1 MVMKGVLDCPELPL
15 NVSRSYLQANGYVSK
30 ISAHISKK
38 ICDKINSLFNLEREQ
53 YEGMWKDIKPFVEFG
68 CMKDGKFYDRVKD
81 VILFKT
87 TEGTHLTLSEISA
100 KEGFD
105 KVIYYTDNEV
115 QQSRYISMFRNE
127 GVDVVSF
134 GSVIDTQFSSVLES
148 KFASDENLKE
158 VKFSRVDAGFSGA
171 LKKDGEEAENE
182 ELCAFFKSALG
193 LPEEAQVKTE
203 KLKDSDIP
211 AMLNISEQSRRFSE
225 MMKMY
230 SGGDG
235 MTMPLDEVLVLNLSN
250 PLIEKIASGISD
262 ESRKEVNE
270 ILAKQVYSLAL
281 IAHRQLS
288 ADELKSFISD
298 SAKLFERL

>member
-1 MVMKGVLDCPELPL
+1 MKGVLDCPELPL

-38 ICDKINSLFNLEREQ
+38 ICDKLTSLFNLEREQ

-127 GVDVVSF
+127 GIDVVSF
-134 GSVIDTQFSSVLES
+134 GSVIDTQFISFLES

-171 LKKDGEEAENE
+171 LKNEGEDAENE
-182 ELCAFFKSALG
+182 ELCSFFKSALG
-193 LPEEAQVKTE
+193 LPEDAQIKTE
-203 KLKDSDIP
+203 KLKDTDIP

-230 SGGDG
+230 SGGEG
-235 MTMPLDEVLVLNLSN
+235 MAMPIDEVLVLNLSN

-262 ESRKEVNE
+262 ESRKEINE
-270 ILAKQVYSLAL
+270 VLAKQIYSLAL